1 MTAVKNNPFFV
12 HKRPH
17 YIFTDYSIYKDLTHV
32 DHFKHEEDSKIRC
45 WFGSIWHTDWCF
57 FYLYLF
63 LTLFDAFGMLK
74 CSSITLS
81 LQKDNCKSVYVHAVS
96 ICDCDEIPGQ

>member
-1 MTAVKNNPFFV
+1 MEKTLKSDVGSGAFG
-12 HKRPH
+12 
-17 YIFTDYSIYKDLTHV
+17 ILT
-32 DHFKHEEDSKIRC
+32 
-45 WFGSIWHTDWCF
+45 GAF

-81 LQKDNCKSVYVHAVS
+81 LKKDNFKSVYVHAVS